1 MLIALAQINPVVG
14 DLEYNA
20 GKILEYIN
28 KADAA
33 RADLVVFPEL
43 TLTGYPPQD
52 LLLDKQFLDAVED
65 KLQEI
70 SRVSGDTGVILGA
83 PMRGPNGLYNAAAL
97 LYRGKLRDVQYKS
110 LIPFYDIFDE
120 KRYFEPAKERKCLV
134 FKDIQ
139 LGITV
144 CEDIWNDKDYWN
156 RQRYDKD
163 PVEELV
169 QQGAEIII
177 NLSASPYHY
186 GKYALRTDMLSKV
199 AAKHGVDMVYV
210 NQVGGNDHLIF
221 DGSSV
226 AVNKVG
232 AICLQLSKFAED
244 FAVFD
249 TGDFCKKISD
259 EARRE
264 DISWIYEALLLG
276 TRDYLHKND
285 FSKALVG
292 LSGGIDSSVTAAL
305 AAAALGPENVVG
317 VSMPSRYS
325 SRGSREDARALAEN
339 LGIEYR
345 VLPIENIFK
354 TYIELL
360 NPDGR
365 PVVDLAEENVQAR
378 IRGNILMFI
387 SNREGQ
393 MVLTTGNK
401 SEMAMGYS
409 TLYGDMSGG
418 LGVLADVPKVMVYE
432 LAKYI
437 NREREIIPRSVITKP
452 PSAELKP
459 EQKDEDSLPPYPVLD
474 QILRAYVED
483 IKSVD
488 EIAAMGY
495 SRELITDIVRR
506 VNRAEYKRQQ
516 APPSLHVTS
525 RAFGPGRRVPIAHHW
540 YTN

>member
-83 PMRGPNGLYNAAAL
+83 PMRGPNGLYNAATL

-120 KRYFEPAKERKCLV
+120 KRYFKPAKERKCLV

-360 NPDGR
+360 NPDDR

-393 MVLTTGNK
+393 MVLTTCNK